1 MIALLVCAALLLA
14 SCSSTPAGYGSG
26 PTPTPPKQVAITTQ
40 PTNQAVPIG
49 RPATFTVVATGAA
62 PLYYGWLKNGAPIE
76 GADSASYTTPNITL
90 ADSGSTYQVIVS
102 NLTSFAKSSTATLAA
117 GARAPAVGDLR
128 YLLWEQVIQPGGWL
142 ETPGM
147 GTRGGIVYGMQN
159 SYPDAVGTELLIGNS
174 SVCYPGVDYDC
185 TWYYDVFKLPKGTPA
200 FNMVYKSGAY
210 SNFSSDVQSI
220 LAPNRVIM
228 SLDLEPAN
236 KAYALAYVEAT
247 QGGGFD
253 YRMDSVPPSQVSATV
268 AADGA
273 NGRVVTTLSID
284 HTTGLVDLISYGWQ
298 GDTTTAYETKTILA
312 GAGNVGAVAI
322 LQEVGNAAVALAGEG
337 YFISAMGGNDIDGYV
352 LVGMRVQGDTMPR
365 PIAVGG
371 LTTTPPVNPDNA
383 VFTEVV
389 NLETDGGGGVVA
401 GEQ

>member
-1 MIALLVCAALLLA
+1 MTVFMICAALLLA
-14 SCSSTPAGYGSG
+14 SCSTPAGYGSG
-26 PTPTPPKQVAITTQ
+26 PTPTPPKEVAITTQ
-40 PTNQAVPIG
+40 PANLAVPIG
-49 RPATFTVVATGAA
+49 RPATFTVTATGTA
-62 PLYYGWLKNGAPIE
+62 PLYYEWLKNGVPIA

-90 ADSGSTYQVIVS
+90 ADSGSAYQVIVS
-102 NLTSFAKSSTATLAA
+102 NLTSYAKSSAATVTA
-117 GARAPAVGDLR
+117 GPRAPAVGDLR
-128 YLLWEQVIQPGGWL
+128 YLLWEQVTQPAGWL

-147 GTRGGIVYGMQN
+147 GTFGGIVYGMQN
-159 SYPDAVGTELLIGNS
+159 SYPDAVGTELQIGNS

-200 FNMVYKSGAY
+200 FNMVYKSGTY

-220 LAPNRVIM
+220 VAPNRVIM

-236 KAYALAYVEAT
+236 KAYALAYAEAT

-253 YRMDSVPPSQVSATV
+253 YRMESVPVSEVASTV

-273 NGRVVTTLSID
+273 DGRVVTTLSID
-284 HTTGLVDLISYGWQ
+284 RTTGLVDLISYGWQ
-298 GDTTTAYETKTILA
+298 GDTTTAYKSKTILA
-312 GAGNVGAVAI
+312 GAGNAGAVAI
-322 LQEVGNAAVALAGEG
+322 LQEVCNAAIALAGEG

-371 LTTTPPVNPDNA
+371 LTTIPPVNPDNA

-389 NLETDGGGGVVA
+389 NLETDGGGGAVA

>member
-1 MIALLVCAALLLA
+1 MTVFMICAALLLA
-14 SCSSTPAGYGSG
+14 SCSTPAGYGSG
-26 PTPTPPKQVAITTQ
+26 PTPTPPKEVAITTQ
-40 PTNQAVPIG
+40 PANLAVPIG
-49 RPATFTVVATGAA
+49 RPATFTVTATGTA
-62 PLYYGWLKNGAPIE
+62 PLYYEWLKNGVPIA

-90 ADSGSTYQVIVS
+90 ADSGSAYQVIVS
-102 NLTSFAKSSTATLAA
+102 NLTSYAKSSAATVTA
-117 GARAPAVGDLR
+117 GPRAPAVGDLR
-128 YLLWEQVIQPGGWL
+128 YLLWEQVTQPAGWL

-147 GTRGGIVYGMQN
+147 GTFGGIVYGMQN
-159 SYPDAVGTELLIGNS
+159 SYPDAVGTELQIGNS

-200 FNMVYKSGAY
+200 FNMVYKSGTY

-220 LAPNRVIM
+220 VAPNRVIM

-236 KAYALAYVEAT
+236 KAYALAYAEAT

-253 YRMDSVPPSQVSATV
+253 YRMESVPVSEVASTV

-273 NGRVVTTLSID
+273 DGRVVTTLSID
-284 HTTGLVDLISYGWQ
+284 RTTGLVDLISYGWQ
-298 GDTTTAYETKTILA
+298 GDTTTAYESKMILA
-312 GAGNVGAVAI
+312 GAGNAGAVAI
-322 LQEVGNAAVALAGEG
+322 LQEVCNAAIALAGEG

-371 LTTTPPVNPDNA
+371 LTTIPPVNPDNA

-389 NLETDGGGGVVA
+389 NLETDGGGGAVA